1 MADSGDEARVVPN
14 HNEGTGEDGD
24 EKLGK
29 GSHSSIAM
37 AGILALLFENARR
50 CRLSAVKVAGMVVS
64 RLRWVAG
71 GPCQSNDGG
80 VLAIK
85 F

>member
-1 MADSGDEARVVPN
+1 VADSGDEARVVPN

-37 AGILALLFENARR
+37 AGIVALFAENERR
-50 CRLSAVKVAGMVVS
+50 SRLSAVKVAGMVAS

-71 GPCQSNDGG
+71 ERCQSKDVG